1 MVVTMR
7 KGFETSPSNFNFG
20 RLGWATGLTGHPGE
34 TDFHLFDP
42 KPQLV
47 SDRLSAAK
55 INTVQISWAR
65 K

>member
-1 MVVTMR
+1 MR

-42 KPQLV
+42 KPQLG

-55 INTVQISWAR
+55 GIAT
-65 K
+65 